1 MRVGISLPVR
11 ELQNDVGAIKAFA
24 QAAEELGLTHL
35 RVPEQIFRPDSGP
48 LHEPMTMLSLI
59 AGVTEKIELVP
70 SVIVLPA
77 RQTVLFAK
85 QAATLDVLSGGRLR
99 LRIGVGEEE
108 VEYKALGAEFHDR
121 GARCVEQIALL
132 RLLWTE
138 ESVEFEGRWDRVSG
152 AGIDPLP
159 IQRPLPLWIGA
170 SGVPVPRI
178 RRRIGRQADGWF
190 VLCSPQEFPG
200 VRDDIRREAEASG
213 REPASIGMEAGVAV
227 VGPREHEWQSRVWP
241 AGVTPALRI
250 CACARLAAA
259 CAQTSIS
266 SGCTKPWPSCH
277 PSDRQASQPYRR
289 GNVSWPENCP
299 RVPFA
304 DRGPRSMFS
313 LRRGL

>member
-11 ELQNDVGAIKAFA
+11 ELKNDVGAIKAFA
-24 QAAEELGLTHL
+24 QAAEELGFTHL

-48 LHEPMTMLSLI
+48 LHEPMTMLTLI

-99 LRIGVGEEE
+99 LGIGVGEEE

-121 GARCVEQIALL
+121 GARCEEQIALL
-132 RLLWTE
+132 RILWTE

-200 VRDDIRREAEASG
+200 VRDDIQREAEASG
-213 REPASIGMEAGVAV
+213 REPASIGTEAGVAV
-227 VGPREHEWQSRVWP
+227 VGPREHEWQSRV
-241 AGVTPALRI
+241 AGWRDAGLTHLCLRTLGGGLHADEHI
-250 CACARLAAA
+250 ERMRQAAA
-259 CAQTSIS
+259 ELPT
-266 SGCTKPWPSCH
+266 
-277 PSDRQASQPYRR
+277 
-289 GNVSWPENCP
+289 V
-299 RVPFA
+299 
-304 DRGPRSMFS
+304 
-313 LRRGL
+313 